1 MWPRRDAGT
10 SIAREDDV
18 SPFSRHTPTYGP
30 PAMQAHDTVAAGA
43 HSAPGLWR
51 AELGATVKLALP
63 IALTQLGQ
71 VAMMTSDLMLI
82 GHLGDGALAAA
93 ALGQTV
99 LFAAFVLGMGIVS
112 AVAPLAARAFG
123 AREPRMVRRSLRVGL
138 WAALMLG
145 VPLTVLEYFGED
157 LLRLLGQDETS
168 AHLAGIYLIGL
179 GWSLVPG
186 WWFIAL
192 RGFMGAVNRPEPA
205 LWVTLVAVPA
215 NTLLAYALIYG
226 SFGLPE
232 LGLLGAGAGTTIIN
246 LAMCVACLWIAY
258 AQRPFRKYH
267 VLGRFWRIDWRLLG
281 ELVAVGAP
289 IAGAFLL
296 EYGLFATAAIM
307 MGWIGTVALAAH
319 QVALQTAAVLFMV
332 PFGISMAATV
342 RVGHAVG
349 RRDAVATRRAG
360 FAAIGLGAAF
370 MAAMVIVIVAF
381 RDVIPLAFLG
391 SPAGNAQTAATIALA
406 ATLLAFGAT
415 FFVADGVQTI
425 AAGALRGL
433 NDTRLPLLFAAVS
446 FWAIGFATSYTLAF
460 PAGLK
465 AIGIWSGFTVG
476 LAVYAALLVWRFNAL
491 TRRGYMPETP
501 GHVVPH

>member
-1 MWPRRDAGT
+1 
-10 SIAREDDV
+10 
-18 SPFSRHTPTYGP
+18 
-30 PAMQAHDTVAAGA
+30 MQFYDTQLAADSVLKENRA
-43 HSAPGLWR
+43 LWR
-51 AELGATVKLALP
+51 AELRATVKLALP

-71 VAMMTSDLMLI
+71 VAMMTSDLALI

-93 ALGQTV
+93 ALAQTV
-99 LFAAFVLGMGIVS
+99 LFAAFVFGMGIVS
-112 AVAPLAARAFG
+112 AVAPLAAQAFG
-123 AREPRMVRRSLRVGL
+123 AREPRMVRRCLRVGL
-138 WAALMLG
+138 WAALILG
-145 VPLTVLEYFGED
+145 VPMTALQYFGAD
-157 LLRLLGQDETS
+157 VLRLLGEDPAS
-168 AHLAGIYLIGL
+168 AQLAGIYLLGL

-205 LWVTLVAVPA
+205 LWITLVAIPA

-226 SFGLPE
+226 AFGLPQ
-232 LGLLGAGAGTTIIN
+232 LGLLGAGVGTTIIN
-246 LAMCVACLWIAY
+246 LAMCVAGFWIAY
-258 AQRPFRKYH
+258 TQRPFRKYR
-267 VLGRFWRIDWRLLG
+267 VLGRFWRIDWPLLG
-281 ELVAVGAP
+281 ELTAVGAP

-319 QVALQTAAVLFMV
+319 QVALQTAAILFMV

-349 RRDAVATRRAG
+349 RHDAHATRRAG

-370 MAAMVIVIVAF
+370 MAAMVLVIIAC
-381 RDVIPLAFLG
+381 RHVIPLLFLG
-391 SPAGNAQTAATIALA
+391 TSDDAETTATVALA

-415 FFVADGVQTI
+415 FFVVDGVQTV

-433 NDTRLPLLFAAVS
+433 NDTRVPLLFAAVS

-460 PAGLK
+460 PVGLK
-465 AIGIWSGFTVG
+465 AIGIWTGFTVG
-476 LAVYAALLVWRFNAL
+476 LAVYAALLVWRFNGL
-491 TRRGYMPETP
+491 TRRGTMPAPP
-501 GHVVPH
+501 GHVAPH